1 MSREQ
6 TNTTEIRQQ
15 IRDSLDHLAHVLP
28 GQAPIKD
35 FVHHNTLHGF
45 QHLPFPEALAASRR
59 LTGARGYLPLERYR
73 QLFHQG
79 RIERQDLLSSIDD
92 DPDLEADT
100 IIIESAEIEIRRR
113 EVYLAALTLPL
124 QPVTGCQ
131 LNWRMDE
138 TRALEKLDGE
148 LPDEIRKALLKRA
161 KAQGME
167 TESALTVDLW
177 QACLEALHL
186 PASQPHPEELLD
198 LAPEQAETMLHDM
211 LEGTDETKSASATQL
226 MRQSANERL
235 GQLIEKIGRQHSMR
249 DFLLCLTGE
258 DLLDEIRPQLVRQ
271 LSNFLDQ
278 GYAGW
283 RPQETRQG
291 FYNFWLSQIMQ
302 DPNWLMQ
309 GITGWRQHLELMHED
324 PMETIISELERMG
337 LDQTRWCG
345 YLERLAL
352 ELPGWSG
359 MVLWRHNHP
368 DYQDLA
374 AKIDM
379 IDYLAVRLVLE
390 RIYAHNLCA
399 RLFQIESS
407 LDMLRWYFRHNHD
420 EFTVREALFNGRL
433 PEYLASRAQRAVHMP
448 VNQSSQAAG
457 SPWIHLSHL
466 IWTWRHSG
474 MQERSDQPTLCQGA
488 WPLFLIAQYLGLI
501 GEDIRNLDQMQ
512 IATLFDCLDR
522 LDEDRA
528 GYLWLQAYER
538 HYREQI
544 LKALAKN
551 RGRGA
556 WKRRD
561 ETPLAQLVFCMDDRE
576 EGIRRHL
583 EELLPG
589 VETLGAAAHY
599 NVPHNWRGLDDKGV
613 TPLSPVVPAPVIPV
627 HEVCEHATA
636 KDQTK
641 GEKHQRLQ
649 DRLSGLAEFI
659 LQEGR
664 RGLLLPSLMAMVAAP
679 FALIHLA
686 GKILMP
692 RTFGQSVQTAKSWFL
707 PEVSTE
713 IDFIA
718 PNESPEATIE
728 SPRVGFTDKEQADR
742 VETLLRNT
750 GLTHGHSPLVA
761 IIGHG
766 SHNQNNPHAS
776 AYNCGACAGHFSGP
790 NARLVAAMANRA
802 EVRTLLAERDICI
815 PDNCHFI
822 GAEHD
827 TCNDLI
833 EWYDLSEVPAGLG
846 PRLQQIRQALAQ
858 ATRQHAQE
866 RCRRFASAPARPDPR
881 QAFAH
886 VAGRG
891 LDFSQARPEL
901 GHATNAC
908 AFIGRRAMS
917 RGAFFDRRAFLIS
930 YDASQDPQ
938 GEVLERHLLINGA
951 VGAGI
956 SLEYYFS
963 TVDNEGYGCGSK
975 VMHNVTGFLGVMEG
989 ASSDLRTGLPQQ
1001 MIEIHEAMRLLVV
1014 VEAST
1019 EILSRIYQRQPPLQE
1034 LVGNGWVQ
1042 LVAMD
1047 PDNGGLHRFLPDQ
1060 GWIEWQPDE
1069 TRPLATVAHS
1079 ADWYLGSD
1087 GPLSP
1092 ALIEISRE
1100 PSHG

>member
-1 MSREQ
+1 
-6 TNTTEIRQQ
+6 
-15 IRDSLDHLAHVLP
+15 
-28 GQAPIKD
+28 
-35 FVHHNTLHGF
+35 
-45 QHLPFPEALAASRR
+45 
-59 LTGARGYLPLERYR
+59 
-73 QLFHQG
+73 
-79 RIERQDLLSSIDD
+79 
-92 DPDLEADT
+92 
-100 IIIESAEIEIRRR
+100 
-113 EVYLAALTLPL
+113 
-124 QPVTGCQ
+124 
-131 LNWRMDE
+131 
-138 TRALEKLDGE
+138 
-148 LPDEIRKALLKRA
+148 
-161 KAQGME
+161 
-167 TESALTVDLW
+167 
-177 QACLEALHL
+177 
-186 PASQPHPEELLD
+186 
-198 LAPEQAETMLHDM
+198 
-211 LEGTDETKSASATQL
+211 
-226 MRQSANERL
+226 
-235 GQLIEKIGRQHSMR
+235 
-249 DFLLCLTGE
+249 
-258 DLLDEIRPQLVRQ
+258 
-271 LSNFLDQ
+271 
-278 GYAGW
+278 
-283 RPQETRQG
+283 
-291 FYNFWLSQIMQ
+291 
-302 DPNWLMQ
+302 
-309 GITGWRQHLELMHED
+309 MHED
-324 PMETIISELERMG
+324 PMETILSELKRMG
-337 LDQTRWCG
+337 LDQSRWSG

-368 DYQDLA
+368 EYQDLT

-407 LDMLRWYFRHNHD
+407 LGMLRWYFRQNHD

-448 VNQSSQAAG
+448 INQSSQAAG

-512 IATLFDCLDR
+512 IATLFNCLDR

-556 WKRRD
+556 WKQRD

-583 EELLPG
+583 EELLPE

-636 KDQTK
+636 EDKTK

-649 DRLSGLAEFI
+649 DRLADLAEFI

-713 IDFIA
+713 IEFTA
-718 PNESPEATIE
+718 PNESADATIE
-728 SPRVGFTDKEQADR
+728 SPRIGFTDIEQADR
-742 VETLLRNT
+742 VEAFLRNT
-750 GLTHGHSPLVA
+750 GLTLGYSPLVA

-766 SHNQNNPHAS
+766 SRNQNNPHAS

-790 NARLVAAMANRA
+790 NARLVSSMANRA
-802 EVRTLLAERDICI
+802 EVREILAERGIHI
-815 PDNCHFI
+815 PDETRFI

-827 TCNDLI
+827 TCNDAI
-833 EWYDLSEVPAGLG
+833 DWYDSEKLPTAVKERLS
-846 PRLQQIRQALAQ
+846 QIRRNLEYAARL
-858 ATRQHAQE
+858 HAQE
-866 RCRRFASAPARPDPR
+866 RCRRLASAPTRPEPEK
-881 QAFAH
+881 AYAH

-908 AFIGRRAMS
+908 AFFGRRSMS

-930 YDASQDPQ
+930 YDATQDPK
-938 GEVLERHLLINGA
+938 GEILEKHLLINGA

-963 TVDNEGYGCGSK
+963 TVDNQGYGCGSK
-975 VMHNVTGFLGVMEG
+975 VMHNVTGYLGVMEG
-989 ASSDLRTGLPQQ
+989 ANSDLRTGLPQQ
-1001 MIEIHEAMRLLVV
+1001 MIEVHEAMRLLVV
-1014 VEAST
+1014 VEAKT
-1019 EILSRIYQRQPPLQE
+1019 ETLTAIYQRQPPIEE

-1042 LVAMD
+1042 LAAMD
-1047 PDNGGLHRFLPDQ
+1047 PDDGAIHLFKPDK
-1060 GWIEWQPDE
+1060 GWVSWQEDD
-1069 TRPLATVAHS
+1069 RPLPKVDRS
-1079 ADWYLGSD
+1079 ADWYLGYSE
-1087 GPLSP
+1087 PLSP
-1092 ALIEISRE
+1092 ALIKTAESGGIDA
-1100 PSHG
+1100 